1 MCMAERCDR
10 MADDSINPGP
20 RAPPPSAVP
29 AMRPSNLRRLIASAA
44 ARLIAEEGI
53 RDYGLAK
60 RKAARQLGAGPNEE
74 LPTNSEIDD
83 AVRAY
88 QALYLADEQ
97 PEQLRT
103 LRSATLELM
112 VELDRFR
119 PYATGGVVDG
129 TAGRFTAIELQV
141 FADSAKEVELFL
153 LNNGVDFDS
162 RDPRRPDRN
171 SPETTLLF
179 DWDDLPV
186 ELAVF
191 PAGLERSRGRERLR
205 AESLRAL
212 LNEKEGGE

>member
-1 MCMAERCDR
+1 
-10 MADDSINPGP
+10 
-20 RAPPPSAVP
+20 
-29 AMRPSNLRRLIASAA
+29 MRPSNIRRQIASTA

-60 RKAARQLGAGPNEE
+60 RKAARQLGIGPNEE
-74 LPTNSEIDD
+74 LPTNLEIEE
-83 AVRAY
+83 AVRTY
-88 QALYLADEQ
+88 QSLSLADEQ
-97 PEQLRT
+97 PEQLRM
-103 LRSATLELM
+103 LRSAAVTLMAELA
-112 VELDRFR
+112 RFS

-212 LNEKEGGE
+212 LDNEEIEE

>member
-1 MCMAERCDR
+1 
-10 MADDSINPGP
+10 
-20 RAPPPSAVP
+20 
-29 AMRPSNLRRLIASAA
+29 MRPSNLRRLIASAA

-53 RDYGLAK
+53 RDHGLAK

-88 QALYLADEQ
+88 QTLYLADEQ

-112 VELDRFR
+112 AELDRFR

-141 FADSAKEVELFL
+141 FADSAKDVELFL

-212 LNEKEGGE
+212 LNEEEGGE

>member
-1 MCMAERCDR
+1 
-10 MADDSINPGP
+10 
-20 RAPPPSAVP
+20 
-29 AMRPSNLRRLIASAA
+29 MRPSNLRRQIASAA

-60 RKAARQLGAGPNEE
+60 RKAARQLGIGPKED
-74 LPTNSEIDD
+74 LPTNSEIEE

-88 QALYLADEQ
+88 QSLYFADEQ

-103 LRSATLELM
+103 LRNATLTLMAELG
-112 VELDRFR
+112 RFN

-129 TAGRFTAIELQV
+129 TAGRFTAIQLQV

-162 RDPRRPDRN
+162 RDPRRPDRT

-191 PAGLERSRGRERLR
+191 PAGLERSRGRDRLR
-205 AESLRAL
+205 AEGLRAL
-212 LNEKEGGE
+212 LDNEEIEK

>member
-1 MCMAERCDR
+1 
-10 MADDSINPGP
+10 
-20 RAPPPSAVP
+20 
-29 AMRPSNLRRLIASAA
+29 MRPSTMRRQIASAA

-60 RKAARQLGAGPNEE
+60 RKAARQLGVGPNEE
-74 LPTNSEIDD
+74 LPNNTEIED
-83 AVRAY
+83 AVRTY

-97 PEQLRT
+97 PGQLRA
-103 LRSATLELM
+103 LRTAALALM
-112 VELDRFR
+112 AELDRFH
-119 PYATGGVVDG
+119 PYAAGGVADG
-129 TAGRFTAIELQV
+129 TAGRFTSIEVHV
-141 FADSAKEVELFL
+141 FADSAKDVELFL

-171 SPETTLLF
+171 GPETTLLF

-191 PAGLERSRGRERLR
+191 PIGLERSRGRERMR

-212 LNEKEGGE
+212 LDTTEAER